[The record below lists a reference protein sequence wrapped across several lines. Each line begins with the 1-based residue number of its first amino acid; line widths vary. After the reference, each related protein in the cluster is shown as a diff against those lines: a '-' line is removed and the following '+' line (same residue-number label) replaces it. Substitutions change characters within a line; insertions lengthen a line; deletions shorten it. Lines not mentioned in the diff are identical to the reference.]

1 MKMKMKTL
9 IVFLSVLDITH
20 TFPLRS
26 PLRATSSTLRYR
38 TSEYGE
44 SDGRVSRYGGGDDR
58 VSVLNLLEAQSVN
71 GGRSQHN
78 EDVPTSISK
87 PHIAS
92 TTQITNTQASTH
104 NIWSDVDGDR
114 SSLASLLEP
123 PAPPLTVVNGSIQV
137 PKPSKLTSSSRITNS
152 RSTPIIALHS
162 LEDYTYHVLSN
173 NKNNNNNQLTLIRF
187 SAPWCQVCRTTN
199 VAFERMAS
207 KLCKGGDIQ
216 FCSVSLDSN
225 QDLDPKNVLKDHLQV
240 HAVPTGVLYHP
251 SRGII
256 GRVNLNRV
264 NLGELKKRLGG
275 YVSGALHRQGEMMWM
290 EALVMG
296 LEVGEKKKTKT
307 DSQE

>member
-1 MKMKMKTL
+1 M
-9 IVFLSVLDITH
+9 
-20 TFPLRS
+20 R
-26 PLRATSSTLRYR
+26 
-38 TSEYGE
+38 
-44 SDGRVSRYGGGDDR
+44 
-58 VSVLNLLEAQSVN
+58 
-71 GGRSQHN
+71 QHN
-78 EDVPTSISK
+78 QEGLTSISK
-87 PHIAS
+87 PHS
-92 TTQITNTQASTH
+92 TAATPMTNTQSNTH

-114 SSLASLLEP
+114 SSLASLLDP
-123 PAPPLTVVNGSIQV
+123 PAPPLTIVNGSIQT
-137 PKPSKLTSSSRITNS
+137 PKPSKPSSSSRITTS
-152 RSTPIIALHS
+152 RSTPIVALHS
-162 LEDYTYHVLSN
+162 LEDYNHHVLSN
-173 NKNNNNNQLTLIRF
+173 NRNTNNNQLTLIRF

-225 QDLDPKNVLKDHLQV
+225 QELDPKNVLKDHLQV

-256 GRVNLNRV
+256 GRVNLNRA

-296 LEVGEKKKTKT
+296 LEVGEKRTKR
-307 DSQE
+307 DS

>member
-1 MKMKMKTL
+1 MKMKMKTPIL
-9 IVFLSVLDITH
+9 LLSILDITH
-20 TFPLRS
+20 PFPLRS

-44 SDGRVSRYGGGDDR
+44 SDGRVLRYGGGDDR
-58 VSVLNLLEAQSVN
+58 VSVLNLLEAQSVS
-71 GGRSQHN
+71 GGRSQHS
-78 EDVPTSISK
+78 EDGPTSISK
-87 PHIAS
+87 PQIAS
-92 TTQITNTQASTH
+92 TAPITNTQTSTH

-152 RSTPIIALHS
+152 RSTPIIALNS
-162 LEDYTYHVLSN
+162 LEDYTYHVISN
-173 NKNNNNNQLTLIRF
+173 SKNNNNNQLTLIRF

-225 QDLDPKNVLKDHLQV
+225 QELDPKNVLKDHLQV

-307 DSQE
+307 DSQ